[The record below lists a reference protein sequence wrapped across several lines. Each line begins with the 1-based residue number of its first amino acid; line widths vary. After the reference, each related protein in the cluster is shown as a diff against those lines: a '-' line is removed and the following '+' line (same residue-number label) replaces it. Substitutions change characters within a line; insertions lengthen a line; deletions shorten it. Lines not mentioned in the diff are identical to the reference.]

1 MAIHLQANA
10 AFVFYV
16 TENINISSPRLEEGR
31 SIETFLDCGCFLF
44 FFFRRL
50 NKTRSVLVV

>member
-1 MAIHLQANA
+1 MAIHLQASA

-31 SIETFLDCGCFLF
+31 SIETFLDCGV
-44 FFFRRL
+44 FFRRQ
-50 NKTRSVLVV
+50 NKTQSVLVV